1 MARLEL
7 AVGDATNVMDA
18 VVPAI
23 AECGA
28 DCVDGHCLA
37 ERLGATPAQVQEWF
51 EAARRRKSGER
62 PAPDRR

>member
-1 MARLEL
+1 
-7 AVGDATNVMDA
+7 MDA